1 MSQPARRVST
11 NLLHI
16 HSLSKDY
23 IHLCT
28 HTQTHTHKVAHKHK
42 NSRHTHI
49 CTRTSSPYLSQLMSY
64 FRCWHL
70 GFFSPLPLS
79 VSLYPHSSLPH
90 LQHLIIFLAALS
102 PVLSFFTSLSW
113 PILHLFLSLPSPRSL
128 PLLSHLVSTLPLF
141 GPVRPL
147 LSSRVFL
154 CILLKIM
161 GSVSLMF
168 VFSSS
173 SHLFTYIVS
182 SPSLV
187 EQLLRGIQ

>member
-1 MSQPARRVST
+1 MSAPIYYTYTLYLKTIYTFA
-11 NLLHI
+11 H
-16 HSLSKDY
+16 
-23 IHLCT
+23 T
-28 HTQTHTHKVAHKHK
+28 HTQGGSQTQEQQTHTYM
-42 NSRHTHI
+42 HTHF
-49 CTRTSSPYLSQLMSY
+49 LSLPVTINVILSLLT
-64 FRCWHL
+64 F
-70 GFFSPLPLS
+70 GGFSPLPLS

-90 LQHLIIFLAALS
+90 LQRLIAFLAALS

-113 PILHLFLSLPSPRSL
+113 PILHLFLSLASPRSL

-141 GPVRPL
+141 GLVRPL
-147 LSSRVFL
+147 LSSCVFL

-182 SPSLV
+182 SPTLV

>member
-28 HTQTHTHKVAHKHK
+28 HTQIHTHKVAHKHK
-42 NSRHTHI
+42 NSRHTHMH
-49 CTRTSSPYLSQLMSY
+49 THFLSLPVTINVILSLLT
-64 FRCWHL
+64 F
-70 GFFSPLPLS
+70 GGFSPLPLS

-90 LQHLIIFLAALS
+90 LQHLIVFLAALS

-128 PLLSHLVSTLPLF
+128 SLLSHLVSTLPLF

>member
-70 GFFSPLPLS
+70 G
-79 VSLYPHSSLPH
+79 V
-90 LQHLIIFLAALS
+90 FL
-102 PVLSFFTSLSW
+102 
-113 PILHLFLSLPSPRSL
+113 LFLSPCHSIHTVLSLTSSISSSFWLRFLRSCPFSPRCHDQFSTSFFPSPVPGPFPSYL
-128 PLLSHLVSTLPLF
+128 TLSAP
-141 GPVRPL
+141 
-147 LSSRVFL
+147 FL
-154 CILLKIM
+154 
-161 GSVSLMF
+161 
-168 VFSSS
+168 
-173 SHLFTYIVS
+173 
-182 SPSLV
+182 SLV
-187 EQLLRGIQ
+187 PLDLSFLRASFFASCWK